1 MGETKTRELL
11 EVPLSREDLSA
22 RYRALCDDP
31 RFDNLPGKIEL
42 DSWGR
47 ILMSPA
53 SNYHALVQGRLC
65 RRLAALGGESFVEAS
80 VVTSVGLFA
89 PDVVWA
95 SAEFMRAHASETP
108 YTRAPEICVE
118 VASPSNSGKE
128 LREKADAYLG
138 AGAVEVWIAFP
149 QTKRFE
155 FFPAEGKSAH
165 SRYVVDLSGVFD

>member
-1 MGETKTRELL
+1 MRELR
-11 EVPLSREDLSA
+11 EVIDAPLSSEELA
-22 RYRALCDDP
+22 VRYRSLCDDP
-31 RFDNLPGKIEL
+31 LLQNVPGKIEL

-80 VVTSVGLFA
+80 VVTSIGLFV

-95 SAEFMRAHASETP
+95 STEFMRAHATENP
-108 YTRAPEICVE
+108 YTRAPEICIE
-118 VASPSNSGKE
+118 VASPGNSTKE
-128 LREKADAYLG
+128 LREKVDAYLG
-138 AGAVEVWIAFP
+138 LGALEVWIAYQ

-155 FFPAEGKSAH
+155 FFTTDGKVPQ
-165 SRYVVDLSGVFD
+165 SRYAVDLSGLFD